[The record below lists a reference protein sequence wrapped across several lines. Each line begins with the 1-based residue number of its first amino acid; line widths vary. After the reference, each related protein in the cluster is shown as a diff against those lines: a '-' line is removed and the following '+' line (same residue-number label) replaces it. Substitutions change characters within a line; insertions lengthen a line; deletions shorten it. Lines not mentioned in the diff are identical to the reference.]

1 MYPYQIPNGPTP
13 QMTPSTIQPD
23 EVRQRGGC
31 LTAWL
36 GVSLAASLIT
46 GVLLLQ
52 MLDLLRP
59 GTIRLEADRQYV
71 LLVVFLL
78 GGLLVGMFACLYGIW
93 NWKRWGVYGIAALSV
108 ASLLVSIILDVATS
122 RDFIQPFTQN
132 AVLWFLIRKKW
143 QYFE

>member
-13 QMTPSTIQPD
+13 QMTPSTMQPD

-36 GVSLAASLIT
+36 

-78 GGLLVGMFACLYGIW
+78 GGLLVGTFACLYGIW